1 MINLTDQQITNA
13 LTDWV
18 KDWCNN
24 DFLIDNPDY
33 DSEDETSEEYI
44 VDLPAGVE
52 LFLENAVSTFKTDT
66 GIKSESLGDYSVSFK
81 DDKLLTLARQY
92 LKPYRK
98 VGFV

>member
-24 DFLIDNPDY
+24 QFLILNPDY
-33 DSEDETSEEYI
+33 DAEDEQSEEYI
-44 VDLPAGVE
+44 ETLPGGVL
-52 LFLENAVSTFKTDT
+52 LFLENAVGVFKTDT

-81 DDKLLTLARQY
+81 DDVLLELANQY
-92 LKPYRK
+92 LKPYKK
-98 VGFV
+98 VKFL